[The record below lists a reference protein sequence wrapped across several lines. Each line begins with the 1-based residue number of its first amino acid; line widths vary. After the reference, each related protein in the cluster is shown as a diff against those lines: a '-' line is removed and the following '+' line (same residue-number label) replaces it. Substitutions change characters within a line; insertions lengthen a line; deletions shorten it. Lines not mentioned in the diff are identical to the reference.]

1 VIKKRISEVTK
12 LRERHL
18 VSRFFVD
25 QKRATNKS
33 CHSSTPLFLS
43 YSFLYGPMTRF
54 ACSRFLNKSHSN
66 TRYIDSYSTSTAMRL
81 IMLLVLASALGFAIS
96 NTDNVSAATS
106 TISLAIDN
114 TTVSVDVAPV
124 NSYGTFAKS
133 GNSTITAST
142 NNATGYEIRIA
153 GSNSTSADLIN
164 TSDSN
169 AKLNSISAATT
180 EAQFKALS
188 GTSYNGK
195 WGYLPSKYNSAANSD
210 FLPAPNTTGDLINKT
225 ECANGASSCPAQDTY
240 TLAIGAR
247 VDSSTK
253 MGTYNNTFVV
263 LATAN
268 AIPYTI
274 IYDDNVIGNMPV
286 DVDSSTFNTTVP
298 ISSNTPTRNGY
309 TFLGWCSNVPIGGGA
324 SCSGITYAPGSN
336 WTINQTGTNNLHL
349 YAMWSKNTSIDDI
362 DYMQDFNV
370 LSSSQK
376 TSVLNSMETGKRYFL
391 VDIRDNE
398 VYSISKL
405 ADGKVWMLDNL
416 RLIPD
421 AYELTEDNTNAS
433 DTTISYLKNGG
444 GTTSDQYAITGFG
457 HWTSGYSYSQP
468 LFNEDSTYF
477 TITSYGAGSGKIGV
491 YYNYCAASAG
501 SYCYGNGTSSGTSTG
516 DATED
521 ICPAGWRMPTGGSSG
536 EYQALYTAYSSDAT
550 NFRNA
555 LSTPLSGYFYNGSA
569 YYQGDYGYFWSS
581 TRYSNNGMRD
591 LIVVG
596 SDVDPAGG
604 ISRYLGLSV
613 RCVLK

>member
-1 VIKKRISEVTK
+1 MIKKRISEVTK

-33 CHSSTPLFLS
+33 CHSNTPL
-43 YSFLYGPMTRF
+43 YSGYESLYGPMTRF
-54 ACSRFLNKSHSN
+54 TCSRFLNKSHSN
-66 TRYIDSYSTSTAMRL
+66 TRYLDSYSTSTAMRL
-81 IMLLVLASALGFAIS
+81 IMLLVLASALGFNIL

-153 GSNSTSADLIN
+153 GSNSTSANLIN

-180 EAQFKALS
+180 EAQFKALN
-188 GTSYNGK
+188 GTSYNGR

-274 IYDDNVIGNMPV
+274 IYDDNVVSNMPV

-298 ISSNTPTRNGY
+298 ISSNTPTRDGGY
-309 TFLGWCSNVPIGGGA
+309 TFIGWCTVAPTNNNGTDT
-324 SCSGITYAPGSN
+324 CSGTTYAPGSN
-336 WTINQTGTNNLHL
+336 WTIDQTGTNNLHL
-349 YAMWSKNTSIDDI
+349 YAMWGDNHMK
-362 DYMQDFNV
+362 MQSWDQCSD
-370 LSSSQK
+370 L
-376 TSVLNSMETGKRYFL
+376 TAGDMITLT
-391 VDIRDNE
+391 DARDNE
-398 VYSISKL
+398 KYRIGKL
-405 ADGKVWMLDNL
+405 ADGKCWMLDNL
-416 RLIPD
+416 RLDPT
-421 AYELTEDNTNAS
+421 AVSLATLKGKTNAS
-433 DTTISYLKNGG
+433 DTTLTYFKNGG
-444 GTTSDQYAITGFG
+444 GSSPYPATGVNTTWASLSDDKYDVPKVVT
-457 HWTSGYSYSQP
+457 
-468 LFNEDSTYF
+468 TYKN
-477 TITSYGAGSGKIGV
+477 TTTTSYGAGSGKIGV
-491 YYNYCAASAG
+491 FYNYCAASAG
-501 SYCYGNGTSSGTSTG
+501 SYCYANGAGTGN
-516 DATED
+516 ATED
-521 ICPAGWRMPTGGSSG
+521 ICPSGWRMPRGGHIG
-536 EYQALYTAYSSDAT
+536 EYQALYDAYNSDDDA
-550 NFRNA
+550 FRDA
-555 LSTPLSGYFYNGSA
+555 LSTPFSGEFSGGSLDFD
-569 YYQGDYGYFWSS
+569 GDLGIFWSS
-581 TRYSNNGMRD
+581 IRYN
-591 LIVVG
+591 
-596 SDVDPAGG
+596 SDEMYILWMEDSGADPTDFLF
-604 ISRYLGLSV
+604 RNRGLSV